1 MLVPLESCG
10 HTCSTHSAL
19 RPLFL
24 FAALWQ
30 HNLHVAV
37 VGLHI
42 TVLPRWVKLKWHH
55 ANPSGPVYRLPSA
68 NPLVVAGFP
77 RFEIWNYFGY
87 QKVRD
92 KKKCY
97 MYIHYIIIVN
107 FIYCM
112 IISYNDY
119 IYIIYGQSWQLP
131 HWNQECQ
138 YYKFVISTDYLVNG
152 WRLWFCMAPLNSF
165 VSPNIQS
172 PSQSVNIKG
181 VTKPNSKE
189 LCKTK
194 HISVA
199 SVVQLTLWG
208 I

>member
-55 ANPSGPVYRLPSA
+55 ANPSGPVYRLPWA
-68 NPLVVAGFP
+68 NPLGVAGCP
-77 RFEIWNYFGY
+77 RFEIWHYLDIKRWEIKRNAI
-87 QKVRD
+87 
-92 KKKCY
+92 CI
-97 MYIHYIIIVN
+97 YIYHIIIVN
-107 FIYCM
+107 IICCL

-119 IYIIYGQSWQLP
+119 IYILYMDKVGNYPI
-131 HWNQECQ
+131 EI
-138 YYKFVISTDYLVNG
+138 K
-152 WRLWFCMAPLNSF
+152 
-165 VSPNIQS
+165 
-172 PSQSVNIKG
+172 SVNNINLSYLP
-181 VTKPNSKE
+181 T
-189 LCKTK
+189 T
-194 HISVA
+194 
-199 SVVQLTLWG
+199 
-208 I
+208 